1 MRILEE
7 LETQMIN
14 SNGDFLVIHL
24 LGLGICKDND
34 LETGGSMLVF
44 RKIHRE
50 IIPTNF
56 NLVVSTDHC
65 EEEDIHILN

>member
-1 MRILEE
+1 
-7 LETQMIN
+7 MIN
-14 SNGDFLVIHL
+14 HDGDFLFIHL
-24 LGLGICKDND
+24 LGLDFCKDND
-34 LETGGSMLVF
+34 LEAGGAMLVF
-44 RKIHRE
+44 RNILRE